1 MIVDRLRELKDSIYE
16 EAIESCR
23 GKIWFFRFLLLIWLV
38 YSWFKFFNDSSNWN
52 VLNSIDFCVHEFGHL
67 LFSPFGQFIGVAGG
81 TILQCLV
88 PLLVIVGFY
97 KEKEFFGISLSFGW
111 LAVNFLEIA
120 RYVAD
125 ARAMALPLFNPLEL
139 ESVIHDWNYLLGQ
152 IGILPY
158 DTVLAAFIKMFSIF
172 LILLCII
179 SGGWLLLRMA
189 RQGN

>member
-1 MIVDRLRELKDSIYE
+1 MIVDGLRELKASIYE

-120 RYVAD
+120 RYAAD